1 MKQILL
7 AYDGSYFAE
16 SAIGELP
23 RMGLAEDATILVLVV
38 VPAGAS
44 PEDLDNAEKQ
54 SEHAVQTIRSLLP
67 QIQTDRRIVGGEA
80 ADVILRIAA
89 SHHSDLIII
98 GAHSKSALER
108 IFFGSVST
116 KVAEQA
122 PCSVRICRAHREPG
136 FQHLRLTLAIDGSE
150 ESEIATAKT
159 VSRPWPA
166 GTGIQVITVADP
178 KAGGFNP
185 TLQDKVTMLAGQL
198 KVAGYHA
205 TATFLEGDPAKALLK
220 HSETWAPHC
229 ILIGSR
235 GLEHGETR
243 QLGTLAT
250 ELVKHSGC
258 HVEVIR

>member
-1 MKQILL
+1 MKQIVL
-7 AYDGSYFAE
+7 AYDASYSAE

-23 RMGLAEDATILVLVV
+23 RMGLDEDSSILVLVV

-44 PEDLDNAEKQ
+44 PEELEKAEKQ
-54 SEHAVQTIRSLLP
+54 SEHAVQTIHSLLP
-67 QIQTDRRIVGGEA
+67 RMKTDRRIVGGDA
-80 ADVILRIAA
+80 ADVILKVAA
-89 SHHSDLIII
+89 SRRPDLLVI

-116 KVAEQA
+116 KVATEA
-122 PCSVRICRAHREPG
+122 TCSVRICRAQREPG

-150 ESEIATAKT
+150 GSEIATAKAL
-159 VSRPWPA
+159 SRPWPK
-166 GTGIQVITVADP
+166 GTGIHVVTVADP
-178 KAGGFNP
+178 KSGGFNP
-185 TLQDKVTMLAGQL
+185 TLKDKVVMLAGQL
-198 KVAGYHA
+198 KAAGYHA
-205 TATFLEGDPAKALLK
+205 FATQLEGDPAKALLK

-243 QLGTLAT
+243 PLGSLAT
-250 ELVKHSGC
+250 ELVKLAGC

>member
-7 AYDGSYFAE
+7 AYDASYSAE
-16 SAIGELP
+16 SALGEMP
-23 RMGLAEDATILVLVV
+23 RMGLDEDSNVLVLVV

-44 PEDLDNAEKQ
+44 PEDLDKAERQ
-54 SEHAVQTIRSLLP
+54 SEHAVQTIRALMP
-67 QIQTDRRIVGGEA
+67 RIQTDRRIVGGDP
-80 ADVILRIAA
+80 ADVILRIAETHDA
-89 SHHSDLIII
+89 DLIII

-116 KVAEQA
+116 KVATEA
-122 PCSVRICRAHREPG
+122 SCSVRICRAHREPG

-150 ESEIATAKT
+150 GAEIAIAKT
-159 VSRPWPA
+159 MSRPWPK
-166 GTGIQVITVADP
+166 GMGIHIVTVADP

-185 TLQDKVTMLAGQL
+185 ILKDKVTMLAGQM
-198 KVAGYHA
+198 KTAGYHA
-205 TATFLEGDPAKALLK
+205 FATVLEGDPAKALLK

-229 ILIGSR
+229 ILLGSR

-243 QLGTLAT
+243 PLGSLAT
-250 ELVKHSGC
+250 ELVTHAGC

>member
-23 RMGLAEDATILVLVV
+23 RMGLDEDASILVLVV

-44 PEDLDNAEKQ
+44 PDDLDKAEKQ
-54 SEHAVQTIRSLLP
+54 SEHVVQTIHALLP
-67 QIQTDRRIVGGEA
+67 QLQTDRRIVGGEA
-80 ADVILRIAA
+80 ADVILRVAA
-89 SHHSDLIII
+89 SHRADLIIL

-116 KVAEQA
+116 KVATEA
-122 PCSVRICRAHREPG
+122 TCSVRICRAHREPG
-136 FQHLRLTLAIDGSE
+136 FQHLRLTLAIDGSG

-159 VSRPWPA
+159 LSRPWPK
-166 GTGIQVITVADP
+166 GTGIHVVNVADP

-198 KVAGYHA
+198 KAAGYHA
-205 TATFLEGDPAKALLK
+205 FPTFLEGDPAKALLK
-220 HSETWAPHC
+220 HSESWAPHC
-229 ILIGSR
+229 IILGSR

-250 ELVKHSGC
+250 ELVKHAGC